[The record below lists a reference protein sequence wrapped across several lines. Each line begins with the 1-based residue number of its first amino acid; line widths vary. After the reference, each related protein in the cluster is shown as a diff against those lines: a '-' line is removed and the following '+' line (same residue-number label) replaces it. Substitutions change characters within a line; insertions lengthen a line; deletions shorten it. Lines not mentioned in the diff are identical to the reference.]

1 MSADSILRRR
11 LRVGLAVK
19 LVVLLLVSTVA
30 LFALFGYLNLRLQRR
45 HSEEIILQ
53 SANRIGDLIARSTHY
68 QMMRNDREALYQV
81 ISTIGAEPGIR
92 RVRIFNKEGRI
103 TFSTDPAEINTL
115 VDKGAEACYG
125 CHARGEPLSK
135 LERPDRAR
143 IFVDPHGQRVLGV
156 IRPIENEPE
165 CSNAACHV
173 HPASRRILGVIDT
186 HLSLAPVDTQV
197 AAQEAELERF
207 TAVAIVLFSVAS
219 ALFIWTVVERPLKE
233 LMSGIH
239 KVAAGDLGYR
249 LPARSGDE
257 LGEVAKSFNR
267 MTEGLARAQQEITDW
282 GHTLEDRVEQ
292 KTRELE
298 GAQQAILAREKMA
311 SLGKLAATVAH
322 EVNNPLAGILT
333 YAGLVLKQLEKL
345 PCDPAM
351 RAEMS
356 ENLRT
361 IQRESRRCGDLMRNL
376 LAFARQTPSQREPND
391 LNLLVQHGLALVHH
405 GLELQGIELKE
416 DLQQGLPLL
425 RCDAGQIRQVILALL
440 VNAIEAMPNGGRL
453 EVSTA
458 LDARGQALQVSVR
471 DNGVGIPPDVLPHI
485 FEPFFTTKENQQ
497 GTGLG
502 LAVARSI
509 LEQHGGVITVD
520 SIPGKGSEF
529 TVSLPLEAPAPVE
542 AILVSEEKR

>member
-1 MSADSILRRR
+1 MPRNSISRRR

-45 HSEEIILQ
+45 HSEEIMLQ
-53 SANRIGDLIARSTHY
+53 SANRIGDLIARSTRY

-92 RVRIFNKEGRI
+92 RVRIFNEEGRI
-103 TFSTDPAEINTL
+103 TFSTDSAEINTS

-143 IFVDPHGQRVLGV
+143 IFLDPHGQRVLGV

-173 HPASRRILGVIDT
+173 HPSSRRILGVIDT

-267 MTEGLARAQQEITDW
+267 MTESLAHAQQEITAW

-333 YAGLVLKQLEKL
+333 YASLTLKRLEKL
-345 PCDPAM
+345 PCEPGV

-356 ENLRT
+356 ESLRT
-361 IQRESRRCGDLMRNL
+361 IERESRRCGDLMRNL

-391 LNLLVQHGLALVHH
+391 LNLLVEHGLALVHH
-405 GLELQGIELKE
+405 GLELQGIALKV
-416 DLQQGLPLL
+416 DLQQELPLL
-425 RCDAGQIRQVILALL
+425 PCDAGQIRQVILALL

-458 LDARGQALQVSVR
+458 LDAGAQALQVRVR
-471 DNGVGIPPDVLPHI
+471 DNGVGIPSDVLPHI

-509 LEQHGGVITVD
+509 LEQHGGEIAVNST
-520 SIPGKGSEF
+520 PGKGSEF
-529 TVSLPLEAPAPVE
+529 TISLPLAAPVPVE
-542 AILVSEEKR
+542 AILASEEKR

>member
-471 DNGVGIPPDVLPHI
+471 DNGVGIQPDVLPHI
-485 FEPFFTTKENQQ
+485 FEPFFTT
-497 GTGLG
+497 
-502 LAVARSI
+502 
-509 LEQHGGVITVD
+509 
-520 SIPGKGSEF
+520 
-529 TVSLPLEAPAPVE
+529 
-542 AILVSEEKR
+542 

>member
-1 MSADSILRRR
+1 MPANSILRRP
-11 LRVGLAVK
+11 LKVGLAVK
-19 LVVLLLVSTVA
+19 LVVLLVVSTVA
-30 LFALFGYLNLRLQRR
+30 LFTLFGYLNLRLQRR

-143 IFVDPHGQRVLGV
+143 IFADPQGQRVLGV
-156 IRPIENEPE
+156 IRPIENEPV
-165 CSNAACHV
+165 CSNAACHF

-186 HLSLAPVDTQV
+186 HLSLAPVDTQI
-197 AAQEAELERF
+197 AAQEAELGRF
-207 TAVAIVLFSVAS
+207 TAVAIFIFSLAS

-233 LMSGIH
+233 LVSGIQ
-239 KVAAGDLGYR
+239 KVAAGNLAYR

-257 LGEVAKSFNR
+257 LGEVAMSFNQ

-282 GHTLEDRVEQ
+282 GYTLEDRVEQ

-298 GAQQAILAREKMA
+298 GAQRAILAREKMA

-333 YAGLVLKQLEKL
+333 YAGLTLKRLQKVSCE
-345 PCDPAM
+345 PAM

-356 ENLRT
+356 ENLKT
-361 IQRESRRCGDLMRNL
+361 IERESRRCGDLMRNL

-391 LNLLVQHGLALVHH
+391 LNLLVKHGLALVHH
-405 GLELQGIELKE
+405 GLGLQGIELKE
-416 DLQQGLPLL
+416 ELQQGLPLL
-425 RCDAGQIRQVILALL
+425 PCDAGQIRQVILALL
-440 VNAIEAMPNGGRL
+440 VNAIEAMPNGGPL

-458 LDARGQALQVSVR
+458 LDAGGQALQVRVR
-471 DNGVGIPPDVLPHI
+471 DNGVGIPSEVLPHI

-502 LAVARSI
+502 LAVAHSI
-509 LEQHGGVITVD
+509 LEQHGGQITVD
-520 SIPGKGSEF
+520 STPGKGSEF
-529 TVSLPLEAPAPVE
+529 TISLPLAVPVPVG
-542 AILVSEEKR
+542 AVLASEEKR